1 MGALGGASGEDLTP
15 LGRWLGRLPLDPRPG
30 LIVTLGRLYGCLD
43 PCVTVACAMSY
54 RDPFVIS
61 TDEIRR
67 RGDELRRHL
76 CGGTGSEHWMM
87 HRLFQVRER
96 ERESTLVCDMLRP
109 MVYYSA

>member
-1 MGALGGASGEDLTP
+1 MGDLQKMGALGGASGEELTP

-87 HRLFQVRER
+87 HRLFQVRAALG
-96 ERESTLVCDMLRP
+96 S
-109 MVYYSA
+109 